1 MYDSRFEHDACGIG
15 FVADAGGRASR
26 GVVDAALV
34 ALHRVRHRGAVAAD
48 HRSGDG
54 AGLLLAIPEA
64 FLRDWMERAAIRVE
78 PSARLGVAVVFL
90 PNGPGAEDHH
100 QRRLTR
106 RLFDEACRAE
116 RLDLVDWR
124 PMPVDLD
131 ALGDLARSTAPQIEQ
146 GIIIAAGSGSSA
158 EAEAR
163 CCRARTRA
171 GPAIRR

>member
-26 GVVDAALV
+26 GVVDAALA

-54 AGLLLAIPEA
+54 AGLLLPIPDA
-64 FLRDWMERAAIRVE
+64 FLRDWMERAALHVE
-78 PSARLGVAVVFL
+78 SSARLGVAVVFL
-90 PNGPGAEDHH
+90 PNGPGADGHH

-116 RLDLVDWR
+116 RLAPGDWR
-124 PMPVDLD
+124 PMSGDLD
-131 ALGDLARSTAPQIEQ
+131 AIGDLARSTAPQIEQ
-146 GIIIAAGSGSSA
+146 ALIIAPHS
-158 EAEAR
+158 
-163 CCRARTRA
+163 
-171 GPAIRR
+171 